1 MIFKKR
7 YFFTRKL
14 LERGD
19 KVFKRKKN
27 HTIDTLID
35 ETMNIRGSM
44 SFSGGI
50 RLDGKLSGN
59 LTLTDGAY
67 GSLIMGPKSK
77 ISGDIKTDTAIIA
90 GEVKGNIEVQEF
102 LELHSTSIVNGDII
116 YGDIEIHAGATV
128 NGSITKNKPEK
139 NIKKDKIAKE
149 KNDDK

>member
-1 MIFKKR
+1 M
-7 YFFTRKL
+7 L
-14 LERGD
+14 
-19 KVFKRKKN
+19 KRKKN
-27 HTIDTLID
+27 HSIDTLID

-44 SFSGGI
+44 IFSGGI
-50 RLDGKLSGN
+50 RLDGRLQGN

-102 LELHSTSIVNGDII
+102 LELHATAIVNGDII

-128 NGSITKNKPEK
+128 NGNITKNKPQK
-139 NIKKDKIAKE
+139 IIKKDKQTKE

>member
-1 MIFKKR
+1 MFN
-7 YFFTRKL
+7 
-14 LERGD
+14 
-19 KVFKRKKN
+19 RKKN
-27 HTIDTLID
+27 HAIDTLID

-44 SFSGGI
+44 NFSGGI
-50 RLDGKLSGN
+50 RLDGRLQGN

-102 LELHSTSIVNGDII
+102 LELHSTAIVNGDII

-128 NGSITKNKPEK
+128 NGNITKNKPEK
-139 NIKKDKIAKE
+139 IIKKDKQAKE
-149 KNDDK
+149 KNNDK